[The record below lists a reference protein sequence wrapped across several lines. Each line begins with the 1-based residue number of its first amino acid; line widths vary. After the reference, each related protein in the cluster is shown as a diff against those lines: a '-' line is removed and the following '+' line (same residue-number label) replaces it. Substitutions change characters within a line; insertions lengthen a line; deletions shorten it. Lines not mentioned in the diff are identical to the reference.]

1 MLVEYSWKPS
11 STFINAVRYAVHALC
26 LEDVPGVLTIEK
38 LTQPGVMGDAYFDGV
53 DEYTVRVTSE
63 DLGTIF
69 HELVH
74 VMQYANYELEV
85 YGEGNAYWKG
95 QTLEG
100 LSYDTCPWEIE
111 AYHIEQVLLKCF
123 NAQSEKNS

>member
-11 STFINAVRYAVHALC
+11 STFKNAVRYAVHALC
-26 LEDVPGVLTIEK
+26 LEDVPGVLTIEN

-100 LSYDTCPWEIE
+100 LTYATCPWEIE